1 MIEWLLTGDNL
12 LNICMVIALSSFIIG
27 GILGFK
33 DLTLEKNEIKVS
45 KKSWIINI
53 LLLSNSLLFITG
65 YILVSKYII

>member
-1 MIEWLLTGDNL
+1 MIAWLLARDNL

-33 DLTLEKNEIKVS
+33 DLTLEKYKIKVS

-65 YILVSKYII
+65 YILVSRYII

>member
-1 MIEWLLTGDNL
+1 MIAWLLTGDNL

-33 DLTLEKNEIKVS
+33 DLTLEKHEIKVS

-53 LLLSNSLLFITG
+53 LLLSNSLLFIGG
-65 YILVSKYII
+65 YLLISSL

>member
-33 DLTLEKNEIKVS
+33 DLTLEKHEIKVS
-45 KKSWIINI
+45 KKFWIINI

-65 YILVSKYII
+65 YILVSRYII

>member
-1 MIEWLLTGDNL
+1 MIAWLLTGDNL

-33 DLTLEKNEIKVS
+33 DLTLEKHEIKVS

-65 YILVSKYII
+65 YILVSRYII

>member
-1 MIEWLLTGDNL
+1 MIAWLLAGDNL

-33 DLTLEKNEIKVS
+33 DLTLEKYKIKVS

-53 LLLSNSLLFITG
+53 LLLLNSLLFIVG
-65 YILVSKYII
+65 YLFISRHII

>member
-65 YILVSKYII
+65 YILVSRYII

>member
-1 MIEWLLTGDNL
+1 MIAWLLTGNNL
-12 LNICMVIALSSFIIG
+12 LNICMIIALSSFIIS

-33 DLTLEKNEIKVS
+33 DLTLEKHEIKVS

-65 YILVSKYII
+65 YILVSRYII